1 MSQSGQAGAMQM
13 FFPLVIFV
21 VIFYFFII
29 RPQKKKQK
37 KHDDLIG
44 SLNRGDRVIT
54 AGGFIGIVREVKD
67 DSFILEIADGVK
79 VRVLKGSIS
88 TKMIVEGGESQ
99 KNPKDEVKADPES
112 KKIGLS
118 KDNPEEA
125 K

>member
-1 MSQSGQAGAMQM
+1 MNQSGQAGAMQM

-29 RPQKKKQK
+29 RPQKKRQK

-44 SLNRGDRVIT
+44 SLGRGDRVIT

-67 DSFILEIADGVK
+67 DSFILEISEGVK
-79 VRVLKGSIS
+79 VRVLKGSVS
-88 TKMIVEGGESQ
+88 SKMAVETGESQ
-99 KNPKDEVKADPES
+99 KTSKDETKSDSDSGKV
-112 KKIGLS
+112 GLS
-118 KDNPEEA
+118 KETPEDS

>member
-1 MSQSGQAGAMQM
+1 M

-29 RPQKKKQK
+29 RPQKKRQK

-44 SLNRGDRVIT
+44 SLSRGDRVIT

-79 VRVLKGSIS
+79 VRVLKGSVS
-88 TKMIVEGGESQ
+88 SKMAVEGGESQ
-99 KNPKDEVKADPES
+99 KSSKDEASSDSDP
-112 KKIGLS
+112 KKVGLS

>member
-1 MSQSGQAGAMQM
+1 MNQTGQAGAMQM

-29 RPQKKKQK
+29 RPQKKRQK
-37 KHDDLIG
+37 KHDELLG
-44 SLNRGDRVIT
+44 SLTRGDRVVT

-67 DSFILEIADGVK
+67 DSLILEIADGVK

-88 TKMIVEGGESQ
+88 SKMVAE
-99 KNPKDEVKADPES
+99 NPEAKKSVKDEVTLESDNDKTEDKGEDAD
-112 KKIGLS
+112 
-118 KDNPEEA
+118 EE

>member
-1 MSQSGQAGAMQM
+1 MNQGGQAGAMQM

-29 RPQKKKQK
+29 RPQKKRQK

-44 SLNRGDRVIT
+44 SLGRGDRVIT
-54 AGGFIGIVREVKD
+54 AGGFIGIVREIKD
-67 DSFILEIADGVK
+67 DSFILEISEGVK

-88 TKMIVEGGESQ
+88 SKMAVETGESQ
-99 KNPKDEVKADPES
+99 KTSKDETKSDSDSS
-112 KKIGLS
+112 KVGLS
-118 KDNPEEA
+118 KETPEDS

>member
-1 MSQSGQAGAMQM
+1 MQM

-29 RPQKKKQK
+29 RPQKKRQK

-44 SLNRGDRVIT
+44 SLSRGDRVIT

-79 VRVLKGSIS
+79 VRVLKGSVS
-88 TKMIVEGGESQ
+88 SKMAVEGGEPQ
-99 KNPKDEVKADPES
+99 KSSKDEASSDPDS
-112 KKIGLS
+112 KKVGLS